1 MAAPKELKT
10 IRNEVPAN
18 GSTTDATD
26 SGVKDTQALDTI
38 VQNYSIAEQNKEQIL
53 SLQKWIVEAQKEVE
67 RQNAEAKK
75 RAK

>member
-10 IRNEVPAN
+10 IREEVPAN

-26 SGVKDTQALDTI
+26 SGIKDTQALDTI
-38 VQNYSIAEQNKEQIL
+38 VQNYSIAEQNKEHIL
-53 SLQKWIVEAQKEVE
+53 ALQKWIREAQKEVE
-67 RQNAEAKK
+67 KQNAEAKK